1 MAKSNKLETYAD
13 LQKKLDELKA
23 EEQAIRNQMRE
34 EQKRMK
40 EAEKK
45 AAPEAMSYLGALV
58 LKAIGVDW
66 RDIDFVELNRV
77 LRDASVY
84 ESAFKE
90 HDRNSDPNTELK
102 QLREFV
108 NKQSKAK
115 HNSASSKKENSDTA
129 DESGSTTP
137 EQTSDHTLITHEG

>member
-45 AAPEAMSYLGALV
+45 AAPEAMSSLGALV
-58 LKAIGVDW
+58 LKAIGIEW

-77 LRDASVY
+77 LRDSSVY
-84 ESAFKE
+84 ETVYKE
-90 HDRNSDPNTELK
+90 HDKNCDPNADLK
-102 QLREFV
+102 RLREFV

-115 HNSASSKKENSDTA
+115 HDSASSKIEDPDGVNKPDSTA
-129 DESGSTTP
+129 P
-137 EQTSDHTLITHEG
+137 EQTSDHVLLTHEG